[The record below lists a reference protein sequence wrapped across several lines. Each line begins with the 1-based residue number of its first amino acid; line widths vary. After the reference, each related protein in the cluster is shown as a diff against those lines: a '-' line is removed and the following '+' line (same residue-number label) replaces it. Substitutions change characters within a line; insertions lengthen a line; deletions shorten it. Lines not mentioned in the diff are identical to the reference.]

1 MMYIMKEMKSIK
13 VIGYGLWVMGML
25 LVSMPAM
32 AQFSNNDPFAATAP
46 TTTFH
51 STSTLTGSGSEYSSN
66 PTISDNGS
74 ATQPYAAPRM
84 IGARRNDGG
93 SIAPPDD
100 EDEDYKENPI
110 GDALLPLM
118 LLAVGYAAARRRV
131 KAC

>member
-1 MMYIMKEMKSIK
+1 MMYIMKEMKYRIIILAMAATFS
-13 VIGYGLWVMGML
+13 L
-25 LVSMPAM
+25 PAM

-84 IGARRNDGG
+84 IGVRRNDG
-93 SIAPPDD
+93 IDPPGDD
-100 EDEDYKENPI
+100 DDIENPI
-110 GDALLPLM
+110 GDVLLPLM
-118 LLAVGYAAARRRV
+118 LLAVGYAAAKRRV

>member
-1 MMYIMKEMKSIK
+1 MMYIMKEMKYRIIILAMAATFS
-13 VIGYGLWVMGML
+13 L
-25 LVSMPAM
+25 PAM

-84 IGARRNDGG
+84 IGARRNDG
-93 SIAPPDD
+93 SIDPPGDD
-100 EDEDYKENPI
+100 DDIENPI

-118 LLAVGYAAARRRV
+118 LLAVGYAAARRKV

>member
-1 MMYIMKEMKSIK
+1 MMYIMKEMKYRIIILAMAATFS
-13 VIGYGLWVMGML
+13 L
-25 LVSMPAM
+25 PAM

-84 IGARRNDGG
+84 IGARRNDG
-93 SIAPPDD
+93 IDPPDD
-100 EDEDYKENPI
+100 EDEDYIENPI